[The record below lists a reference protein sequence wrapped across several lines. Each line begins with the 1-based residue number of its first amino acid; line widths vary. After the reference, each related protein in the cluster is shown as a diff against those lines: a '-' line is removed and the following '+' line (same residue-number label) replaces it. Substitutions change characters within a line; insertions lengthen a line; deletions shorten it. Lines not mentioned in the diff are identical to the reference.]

1 MSSTK
6 DTQKLWEIYLK
17 ERGKAWLKVA
27 SGSMSPMIP
36 IGASILVKKCH
47 LKDIIPSDI
56 IVFKSNGKLIVHR
69 VLQKNKDQILQAGD
83 NFSLPS
89 LIHKRSIIGQV
100 ALIRGPKSVI
110 DLQKKKNKFLNA
122 IISGIYILAHK
133 IPNHNYWLLKINN
146 KLLKLLRETRIHRNF

>member
-1 MSSTK
+1 MLVRK
-6 DTQKLWEIYLK
+6 NTQRLWEIYLREK
-17 ERGKAWLKVA
+17 GKAWLTVK
-27 SGSMSPMIP
+27 SGSMFPMIP
-36 IGASILVKKCH
+36 VGANILVKRCH

-89 LIHKRSIIGQV
+89 LINKKSILGQV
-100 ALIRGPKSVI
+100 ALIMDPKCVI
-110 DLQKKKNKFLNA
+110 NLQKKKNKFLNA
-122 IISGIYILAHK
+122 IMSAIYILAHK

-146 KLLKLLRETRIHRNF
+146 KLLELLRETRIYRNF

>member
-1 MSSTK
+1 MQK

-17 ERGKAWLKVA
+17 ERGKAWLTVK

-36 IGASILVKKCH
+36 IGASILVKRCH

-89 LIHKRSIIGQV
+89 LINKKSILGQV
-100 ALIRGPKSVI
+100 ALIMDPKCVI
-110 DLQKKKNKFLNA
+110 NLQKKKNKFLNA
-122 IISGIYILAHK
+122 IMSASYILAHK

-146 KLLKLLRETRIHRNF
+146 KLLEFLRETRIYRNF